1 MLLPFTHKVVK
12 RCSRGHVM
20 DMAWRS
26 CPACTGRAVQT
37 AQARDIIDRTV
48 IGSPSTVDH
57 ATRMVAASAPERAEL
72 SVVLRLEA
80 TEGPLSGES
89 YPVLIGRVR
98 LGKSPSV
105 EGSATLMTLADPYM
119 SRSHAAIEA
128 GTGGA
133 VLLDLGSTNGTFVN
147 GARVERAIL
156 QNGDQVRMGRTTLR
170 VTFVRRG

>member
-1 MLLPFTHKVVK
+1 MLLPFTRKVVK
-12 RCSRGHVM
+12 RCRRGHVM
-20 DMAWRS
+20 DMAWQS
-26 CPACTGRAVQT
+26 CPACTGRAVQS
-37 AQARDIIDRTV
+37 ARARDIIDRTV
-48 IGSPSTVDH
+48 IGTPSTIDH
-57 ATRMVAASAPERAEL
+57 ATRMVAPSAPERAEV

-80 TEGPLSGES
+80 TEGPLSGAT
-89 YPVLIGRVR
+89 YPVMVGRVR
-98 LGKSPSV
+98 LGKSPSP
-105 EGSATLMTLADPYM
+105 EGSAALMTLADPYM

-156 QNGDQVRMGRTTLR
+156 QNGDQVRMGHTTLR